1 MEKTIEERLATLA
14 NYLYIGGEI
23 SLWGFGEDGELYYS
37 TCPYEKDM
45 LLFFKD
51 RGCLAYALGRKEA
64 DTVPFIMSDK
74 MGLLWVGEFA
84 DLSGSKMR
92 MLVVLGPFFDRA
104 MSVEEI
110 DKGLRKVD
118 APLPTRGRFRDI
130 LQKLPVL
137 PAGIMNQYI
146 RMLHYGITDETIEQG
161 KFVFQSLDPAGNP
174 QEDSEENR
182 ERLEHHFTEYE
193 RALCREGIIAQC
205 IREGN
210 LNYREIVDEE
220 NKWALPLDLDLG
232 DPVREAKDTVLL
244 FSDLCCRSA
253 IEGKLP
259 VKTAKE
265 IQRKYIRRIERCST
279 ISELMKTNRD
289 LLEEYVISVYEFIS
303 RDNTVSVPIRTCCDY
318 IRSHFMEELD
328 LKTIAKNIGYTEYYL
343 SRKFQKEMGMKI
355 WDYIKSVRLEYA
367 KVWLVTTEKSIQ
379 EISEK
384 MQFGTRNY
392 FSRVFRDKEG
402 MTPQEYRERAR
413 SIGRTERV
421 ENKS

>member
-1 MEKTIEERLATLA
+1 MEKTTEERLAMLA

-23 SLWGFGEDGELYYS
+23 SLWGFGEDGYLYYT
-37 TCPYEKDM
+37 TCPYEKEM

-51 RGCLAYALGRKEA
+51 RGCLAYALDRKEE
-64 DTVPFIMSDK
+64 DTVPFIMSDEL
-74 MGLLWVGEFA
+74 GLVWVGEFA
-84 DLSGSKMR
+84 ELTGSKMR

-104 MSVEEI
+104 MSAEEI
-110 DKGLRKVD
+110 DRGLRKVD
-118 APLPTRGRFRDI
+118 APLSSRSRFRDI
-130 LQKLPVL
+130 LRKLPVL
-137 PAGIMNQYI
+137 PVGMMNQYI
-146 RMLHYGITDETIEQG
+146 RMLHYGITDETIDPG
-161 KFVFQSLDPAGNP
+161 KFVFQAVDPHGNAREDEELSAGN
-174 QEDSEENR
+174 
-182 ERLEHHFTEYE
+182 EHHFTEYE
-193 RALCREGIIAQC
+193 RALGREGIIAQC

-210 LNYREIVDEE
+210 LNFREIIDEE
-220 NKWALPLDLDLG
+220 NKWALPLDLNLG

-265 IQRKYIRRIERCST
+265 IQRKYIRRIEKCST
-279 ISELMKTNRD
+279 ITELMKTNRD
-289 LLEEYVISVYEFIS
+289 LLEEYVTSVYEFIS
-303 RDNTVSVPIRTCCDY
+303 RDNAVSVPIRTCCDY
-318 IRSHFMEELD
+318 IRAHFMEELD
-328 LKTIAKNIGYTEYYL
+328 LKTLAKNIGYTEYYL

-392 FSRVFRDKEG
+392 LSRVFRDKEG
-402 MTPQEYRERAR
+402 MTPQEYRERAK
-413 SIGRTERV
+413 SIGKTEGAG
-421 ENKS
+421 ND